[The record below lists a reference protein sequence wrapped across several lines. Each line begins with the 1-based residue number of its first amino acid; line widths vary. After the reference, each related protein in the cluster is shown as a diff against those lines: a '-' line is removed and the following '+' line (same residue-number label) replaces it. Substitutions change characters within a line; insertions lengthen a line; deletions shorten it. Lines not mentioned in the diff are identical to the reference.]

1 MDFPFDNSYA
11 RLPERLYT
19 KLPPT
24 PVKAPKLI
32 AYNTALA
39 AQLNIKGAPEETV
52 FAGNTI
58 PKDADPLAQ
67 VYAGHQFGSWNPQLG
82 DGRAILLGEVAGH
95 DIQLKGS
102 GPTPYSRM
110 GDGRAWLGPVLREY
124 VVSEFMH
131 AAGVPTTRA
140 LAAVTTGETVL
151 RETPL
156 PGAILTRVAA
166 SHVRV
171 GTFQYFASRTDAP
184 ALQALVDHCI
194 ARHYPQADGP
204 QGLLDAVVQAQA
216 GLIAKWMGLG
226 FIHGVMNT
234 DNCAISGETID
245 YGPCAFM
252 DAYHPET
259 KFSSI
264 DQFGRY
270 AYNNQPDIA
279 AWNLAQ
285 LATSLLQLMPDRDAA
300 IERFTESVNRFIPA
314 FQKAYST
321 VFMSK
326 IGISNMRDGD
336 MALVTDLLDRMAAN
350 QADFTNTFRRL
361 SDGSARDQFVDPTA
375 FDSWADG
382 WQTRLANEPDPQAL
396 MTRTNP
402 AVIPRNHRVEK
413 MIRAAVQGDYAPFER
428 LNTVLAT
435 PFVLSNENADLAAPP
450 SEQEIVHQT
459 FCGT

>member
-1 MDFPFDNSYA
+1 MDFPFENTYA
-11 RLPERLYT
+11 KLPDRLYT
-19 KLPPT
+19 KLRPT
-24 PVKAPKLI
+24 PVKTPKLV
-32 AYNTALA
+32 AYNERLA
-39 AQLNIKGAPEETV
+39 AELNIKGAPEASV

-58 PKDADPLAQ
+58 PGDAEPLAQ
-67 VYAGHQFGSWNPQLG
+67 VYAGHQFGHWNPQLG
-82 DGRAILLGEVAGH
+82 DGRAILLGEVGGH

-102 GPTPYSRM
+102 GPTPYSRS

-140 LAAVTTGETVL
+140 LAAVTTGEIVL
-151 RETPL
+151 REAPL

-166 SHVRV
+166 SHIRV

-184 ALQALVDHCI
+184 ALQTLVDHCI
-194 ARHYPQADGP
+194 ARHYPDADGP
-204 QGLLDAVVQAQA
+204 QGLLDAVMSAQA
-216 GLIAKWMGLG
+216 ELIAKWMSLG

-300 IERFTESVNRFIPA
+300 IESFTESVNSFIPA
-314 FQKAYST
+314 FQTAYSAI
-321 VFMSK
+321 FMSK
-326 IGISNMRDGD
+326 IGISTVQDGD
-336 MALVTDLLDRMAAN
+336 MALVSDLLDRMAAN
-350 QADFTNTFRRL
+350 QADFTNTFRGL
-361 SDGSARDQFVDPTA
+361 SEGGARDQFVDPTA
-375 FDSWADG
+375 FDAWAEG
-382 WQTRLANEPDPQAL
+382 WNARIAGEPDPKAV
-396 MTRTNP
+396 MRAANP
-402 AVIPRNHRVEK
+402 AIIPRNHRIEE
-413 MIRAAVQGDYAPFER
+413 MIQAAVTGDFGPFER

-435 PFVLSNENADLAAPP
+435 PYTLAGADTDLTAPP
-450 SEQEIVHQT
+450 TEQEIVHQT

>member
-32 AYNTALA
+32 AFNTALA
-39 AQLNIKGAPEETV
+39 AQLSIKGAPEDTV
-52 FAGNTI
+52 FAGNTV
-58 PKDADPLAQ
+58 PKDAEPLAQ

-300 IERFTESVNRFIPA
+300 IESFTESVNHFIPA
-314 FQKAYST
+314 FQKNYST

-326 IGISNMRDGD
+326 VGISNMRDGD

-402 AVIPRNHRVEK
+402 AVIPRNHRVEE
-413 MIRAAVQGDYAPFER
+413 MIRAAVQGDYAPFKR
-428 LNTVLAT
+428 LNTVLTT

-450 SEQEIVHQT
+450 TEQEIVHQT